1 MEAGILD
8 LSDGH
13 NTIGVQAPVTSE
25 DDQVS
30 EVSQRAHRQRLDGLV
45 QLEGVVGGAG
55 DEAGDDDD
63 VGEAVVDDATQQAVD
78 QGEDGEEIQGSVD
91 GIATSSGQKLT

>member
-8 LSDGH
+8 LSHSH

-25 DDQVS
+25 DDQVP
-30 EVSQRAHRQRLDGLV
+30 EVSQRADSQRLDGLV

-63 VGEAVVDDATQQAVD
+63 VGEAVVDDAAQQAVD
-78 QGEDGEEIQGSVD
+78 QGEDGEEIQRCVD
-91 GIATSSGQKLT
+91 GIATSSGKKFT